1 MSDPRAEI
9 YANEL
14 QACIDATVKMAEA
27 LTAEQ
32 QFLQAKSGGAHPAWL
47 IGHLANTLDTVV
59 NPWALNAER
68 MLPKGFGRRFAPQF
82 VGGDPITENKD
93 DYPPW
98 DDILAEYKKVGA
110 ACVDGI
116 RKLTTA
122 ELDGG
127 LRGNVPD
134 QFKDFFG
141 NTQATIAS
149 MIRHDS
155 HHRGQMALLAALK
168 D

>member
-9 YANEL
+9 YANEMKT
-14 QACIDATVKMAEA
+14 CIDATVKLAED
-27 LTAEQ
+27 LPPEKR
-32 QFLQAKSGGAHPAWL
+32 FIQAKSGGAHPTWL

-59 NPWALNAER
+59 IPWALNAER
-68 MLPKGFGRRFAPQF
+68 LLPKGFGRRFAPQF
-82 VGGDPITENKD
+82 VGGDPITDNAD

-98 DDILAEYKKVGA
+98 DDVLAEYKKIGA

-116 RKLTTA
+116 RALTTA
-122 ELDGG
+122 ELDGD

-134 QFKDFFG
+134 EFKDFFG
-141 NTQATIAS
+141 NTEETIAG
-149 MIRHDS
+149 MVRHDS
-155 HHRGQMALLAALK
+155 HHRGQMALIAALK

>member
-14 QACIDATVKMAEA
+14 QTCMETTVKLAEGLSA
-27 LTAEQ
+27 DQ
-32 QFLQAKSGGAHPAWL
+32 RFLQAKSGGAHPAWL

-59 NPWALNAER
+59 LPWALNADR
-68 MLPKGFGRRFAPQF
+68 LLPKGFGRRFAPQF
-82 VGGDPITENKD
+82 VGGDPITNNKD

-98 DDILAEYKKVGA
+98 DDILGEYKKISA
-110 ACVDGI
+110 AAVEGI
-116 RKLTTA
+116 RALTPA
-122 ELDGG
+122 ELDGD
-127 LRGNVPD
+127 LRGNVPE

-155 HHRGQMALLAALK
+155 HHRGQMALVAALK